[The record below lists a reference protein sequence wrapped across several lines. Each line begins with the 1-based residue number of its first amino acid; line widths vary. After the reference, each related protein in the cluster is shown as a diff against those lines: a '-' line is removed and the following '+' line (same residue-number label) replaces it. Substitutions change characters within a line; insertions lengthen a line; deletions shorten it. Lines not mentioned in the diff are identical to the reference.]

1 MKIVFFGSSQSSLH
15 SFQLL
20 SSVGLAVELIIT
32 QPDRKA
38 GRGKK
43 ITQNPL
49 KKYAL
54 ENNTPILQPHKIRKN
69 PEVLEKLQQIKPDLN
84 VIVSYGQFIPSSI
97 IYLPKYNSINLH
109 FSLLPKYRG
118 ASPVQWAILKGEE
131 KTGVSIFELNK
142 NMDEGPVYSQ
152 KEVPIQAD
160 ENAAELES
168 RLAHIGAELLITT
181 INKIPV
187 LKLRPQDH
195 SKATYAPLIKKQM
208 GKICW
213 ENSGISI
220 HRQYRAFYSWP
231 STFTFLQ
238 DKRLKIIK
246 GKPFDKKSGLNY
258 QPGEIIEINRMGIK
272 VCCGDSNSYLIEEL
286 QPENKKEMSAY
297 AYSLGAKLQTGDI
310 FS

>member
-1 MKIVFFGSSQSSLH
+1 MKIVFFGSSRSSLH
-15 SFQLL
+15 CLQLL
-20 SSVGLAVELIIT
+20 SSAGLAAELIIT

-43 ITQNPL
+43 ITHNPL

-54 ENNTPILQPHKIRKN
+54 KNNTPILQPYKIRKN
-69 PEVLEKLQQIKPDLN
+69 PEALEKIKQIKPDLN

-152 KEVPIQAD
+152 K
-160 ENAAELES
+160 S

-181 INKIPV
+181 INKIPR

-195 SKATYAPLIKKQM
+195 AKATYAPLIKKQD

-213 ENSGISI
+213 ENNAISI
-220 HRQYRAFYSWP
+220 HRQARAFYPWP
-231 STFTFLQ
+231 SSFTFLQ

-272 VCCGDSNSYLIEEL
+272 VCCGDSNSYLIEKL

-297 AYSLGAKLQTGDI
+297 AFSLGAKLQTRDI

>member
-1 MKIVFFGSSQSSLH
+1 MKIVFFGSSRSSLLCL
-15 SFQLL
+15 QLL
-20 SSVGLAVELIIT
+20 SSAGLAVESIIT

-49 KKYAL
+49 KKYSL

-69 PEVLEKLQQIKPDLN
+69 PEVLEKLKQIKPDLN

-118 ASPVQWAILKGEE
+118 ASPVQWAILNGEE
-131 KTGVSIFELNK
+131 KTGVSIFELNTK
-142 NMDEGPVYSQ
+142 MDEGPVYSQ
-152 KEVPIQAD
+152 KEIPIQID

-181 INKIPV
+181 IDKIPG
-187 LKLRPQDH
+187 LNLQPQDH
-195 SKATYAPLIKKQM
+195 SKATYAPLIKKQD
-208 GKICW
+208 GRICW

-220 HRQYRAFYSWP
+220 HRQARAFYSWP
-231 STFTFLQ
+231 SAFTFLH

-246 GKPFDKKSGLNY
+246 GKPYPVF
-258 QPGEIIEINRMGIK
+258 I
-272 VCCGDSNSYLIEEL
+272 
-286 QPENKKEMSAY
+286 
-297 AYSLGAKLQTGDI
+297 SLSC
-310 FS
+310 F

>member
-1 MKIVFFGSSQSSLH
+1 MKIVFFGSSLSSLLCLQ
-15 SFQLL
+15 SL
-20 SSVGLAVELIIT
+20 SIAGLAVKLIIT

-49 KKYAL
+49 KKYSL
-54 ENNTPILQPHKIRKN
+54 ENSIPILQPHKIRKN
-69 PEVLEKLQQIKPDLN
+69 PEVLEKLKQIKPDLN
-84 VIVSYGQFIPSSI
+84 VIVSYGQFLPSSI

-109 FSLLPKYRG
+109 FSYLPKYRG

-168 RLAHIGAELLITT
+168 RLAHIGAKLLIKT
-181 INKIPV
+181 ISKIPS
-187 LKLRPQDH
+187 LKLQPQDH
-195 SKATYAPLIKKQM
+195 SKATYASLLKKQD

-213 ENSGISI
+213 ENSSISI
-220 HRQYRAFYSWP
+220 HRQTRAFYPWP

-238 DKRLKIIK
+238 DNRLKIIK
-246 GKPFDKKSGLNY
+246 GKPFDKRSELNY
-258 QPGEIIEINRMGIK
+258 QPGEIIEINKNGIK
-272 VCCGDSNSYLIEEL
+272 VCCGDSNSYLIELL
-286 QPENKKEMSAY
+286 QPENKKVMSAY
-297 AYSLGAKLQTGDI
+297 FYSLGAKLQTGDI
-310 FS
+310 FQ

>member
-1 MKIVFFGSSQSSLH
+1 MKIVFFGSSRSSLLCL
-15 SFQLL
+15 QLL
-20 SSVGLAVELIIT
+20 SSAGLAVESIIT

-49 KKYAL
+49 KKYSL

-69 PEVLEKLQQIKPDLN
+69 PEVLEKLKQIKPDLN

-118 ASPVQWAILKGEE
+118 ASPVQWAILNGEE

-142 NMDEGPVYSQ
+142 KMDEGPVYSQ
-152 KEVPIQAD
+152 KEILIQID

-181 INKIPV
+181 INKIPG
-187 LKLRPQDH
+187 LNLQPQDH
-195 SKATYAPLIKKQM
+195 AKATYAPLIKKQD
-208 GKICW
+208 GRICW

-220 HRQYRAFYSWP
+220 HRQARAYYSWP
-231 STFTFLQ
+231 STFTFLH

-246 GKPFDKKSGLNY
+246 GKPFDKKSGPNY

-272 VCCGDSNSYLIEEL
+272 VCCGESNSYLIEKL
-286 QPENKKEMSAY
+286 QPENKKEMAAY
-297 AYSLGAKLQTGDI
+297 AFSLGAKLQTGDI